1 MRTEVSAGGV
11 VFFGNSILM
20 LKKMN
25 GDWVLPKGKIEK
37 FEEQRD
43 AAIREVL
50 EETRVKAEII
60 EYIGSINY
68 TYRNYWTNNEVVD
81 KQVHWYLMT
90 SKSMKCLP
98 QKEEGFKAAKFIYVD
113 KVLDLAK
120 YEDEKSMIFKAIK
133 LMNM

>member
-25 GDWVLPKGKIEK
+25 GDWVLPKGKIEISEDK
-37 FEEQRD
+37 RD
-43 AAIREVL
+43 TAIREVL
-50 EETRVKAEII
+50 EETRVNAEIV

-68 TYRNYWTNNEVVD
+68 TYRNFWSNNEVVD
-81 KQVHWYLMT
+81 KQVHWYVMT

-98 QKEEGFKAAKFIYVD
+98 QKEEGFKAAKFIYVN
-113 KVLDLAK
+113 KVVDLARYK
-120 YEDEKSMIFKAIK
+120 DEKGIIVKAIK